1 MAMHVPT
8 LEAGG
13 MEEEAHTTVQCTLT
27 GGVTTDHYLLAP
39 TDHGERSDRLSRVR
53 RVVLVHITRIV

>member
-13 MEEEAHTTVQCTLT
+13 MEEEAHTTVHSQEECPLT
-27 GGVTTDHYLLAP
+27 TSSY
-39 TDHGERSDRLSRVR
+39 
-53 RVVLVHITRIV
+53 